1 MAADTKF
8 LGMDSSQ
15 IPMFSM
21 FAAFLGVMLT
31 TLAIVIGM
39 FFSMNGDNDALR
51 AEISALRADMNA
63 NNNALRA
70 DISANDNAIRAEFN
84 IRLDALSAEV
94 ADVKIETVKINARLD
109 SIETR
114 LDSVET
120 RLDGVETRLDG
131 VETRLDAVENGL
143 ADVDTRLANVERLL
157 PDYNSS
163 RARLDVAD
171 RVAPLAAA
179 APE

>member
-1 MAADTKF
+1 MAAETKF

-15 IPMFSM
+15 IPMFSV

-31 TLAIVIGM
+31 TLAILIGM
-39 FFSMNGDNDALR
+39 FFSINGDNNALR
-51 AEISALRADMNA
+51 AEIAALRAEMNA
-63 NNNALRA
+63 GDNAIRAEITALRA

-94 ADVKIETVKINARLD
+94 AEVKIETVKINARLD
-109 SIETR
+109 GIETR
-114 LDSVET
+114 LDA
-120 RLDGVETRLDG
+120 

-157 PDYNSS
+157 PDYNAS
-163 RARLDVAD
+163 RARIGAAD
-171 RVAPLAAA
+171 RVDALAAA